1 MLQLLRFR
9 DRYEKYAASVPKAA
23 LDTKTNVLLKD
34 FGRYFAAN
42 PDCNEIRSGPFIL
55 WFNLKHKNLNDE
67 QRTLYGRTLKQIDK
81 GVSPAV
87 EAGLMERLI
96 ESDTAAKLVQALE
109 QYEDGELDLTTAI
122 REINDQHQAA
132 LDRKVRLPEVTDD
145 IDDLLDTDHNNT
157 GLHWRLKAIGDYAR
171 ALQPGDFV
179 VLAARPDAGKTTCIA
194 SEITYMAPQVDQ
206 LYPDEERSIIW
217 LNNEGPGNRIK
228 RRVYQAA
235 LGMTLSEMYK
245 LKEQGRTREAYT
257 EAVGGRP
264 DIIRVFD
271 IHDYWSHDVEDILA
285 TIPSALVVM
294 DMVDNIKFGGQIANG
309 GQRTDQALEA
319 MYQWARL
326 MAVKHDTAVIATSQV
341 SADGDGELYPQ
352 QHMLKDSKTGKQ
364 GAADAIIMLGKS
376 NSPELQNSR
385 FISIPKNKLHLE
397 GTNKNPQR
405 EVVFDADRARVIDPR

>member
-1 MLQLLRFR
+1 MLRYR

-23 LDTKTNVLLKD
+23 LNTQSNVLLKD
-34 FGRYFAAN
+34 FGKFFTDN
-42 PDCNEIRSGPFIL
+42 PDCNEIRAEPFTL
-55 WFNLKHKNLNDE
+55 WFNLRHKRLTDD
-67 QRTLYGRTLKQIDK
+67 QRTLYGRQLKQIDK
-81 GVSPAV
+81 PVDPAI
-87 EAGLMERLI
+87 ESGLMERLI
-96 ESDTAAKLVQALE
+96 ASATAAKLVSLLE
-109 QYEDGELDLTTAI
+109 QYEEGEADLTAAL
-122 REINDQHQAA
+122 RELNDQHQAQ

-145 IDDLLDTDHNNT
+145 IDDLLDIDQHNK
-157 GLHWRLKAIGDYAR
+157 GLHWRMRAIADYAR
-171 ALQPGDFV
+171 ALQGGDFI

-194 SEITYMAPQVDQ
+194 SEITYMARQVDE
-206 LYPDEERSIIW
+206 LYPDEGRSIIW

-228 RRVYQAA
+228 RRVYQSA
-235 LGMTLSEMYK
+235 LGMTLSEMIR
-245 LKEQGRTREAYT
+245 LKEQGGTQAAYAK
-257 EAVGGRP
+257 AVGRP

-285 TIPSALVVM
+285 SIPSALVIM
-294 DMVDNIKFGGQIANG
+294 DMVDNIKFGGAIANG

-326 MAVKHDTAVIATSQV
+326 MAVKYDTSVIATSQV
-341 SADGDGELYPQ
+341 SADGEGELYPQ

-385 FISIPKNKLHLE
+385 FISMPKNKLHLE